1 MKTTIIK
8 GASRNWGKDGARG
21 FARKGVCGLFAL
33 LAFYGGHAPASAQAQ
48 TQVQT
53 SRYTATEQANR
64 ETVRRA
70 YAAWARGG
78 TKFFDI
84 LAPNAVWTIKGS
96 GKNAVTYRS
105 KAALLKSIE
114 PFQARLAS
122 PLVPTVRQILADGD
136 QVIILWDGRAPTKD
150 GQVYRNSYAW
160 FFKMKNGKAVEV
172 TAFLDL
178 PAYDDI
184 VSRPVPRA
192 AKR

>member
-1 MKTTIIK
+1 MKNTITK
-8 GASRNWGKDGARG
+8 GASRGWGKDRARG
-21 FARKGVCGLFAL
+21 FARKGICGLFASL
-33 LAFYGGHAPASAQAQ
+33 LLCGGHAPASAQTQ
-48 TQVQT
+48 TSPQPQA

-84 LAPNAVWTIKGS
+84 LAPNVIWTIKGS

-105 KAALLKSIE
+105 KAAFLKSIE

-122 PLVPTVRQILADGD
+122 PIVPTVRQIFVDGD

-150 GQVYRNSYAW
+150 G
-160 FFKMKNGKAVEV
+160 
-172 TAFLDL
+172 
-178 PAYDDI
+178 
-184 VSRPVPRA
+184 
-192 AKR
+192 